1 MESSNLSLHSLLKE
15 EHPPLLSP
23 TNILR
28 NTNNLTRHFQNSKF
42 QERLKVQNKVA
53 MFKLKIISSVCFTF
67 MTIEFIFGYI
77 AGSLA
82 IISDATHLLS
92 DLAGFL
98 ISLFSLIV
106 ALKPADKNFT
116 FGYHRFEVLGALASI
131 LIIWALTVWLLLEAV
146 YRIKHPNP
154 IVGLIMVC
162 IAAGSL
168 VFNIIMNRILAYNPV
183 VNAMDEGMGA
193 IKQNKEK
200 EEEKELDNSNNINS
214 EIMMNLNNNNKND
227 LKEKLLDNSDEENS
241 DKFVNLGMN
250 EDDLEHNLKADENP
264 VIRAAYIHILGD
276 MIQST
281 GVLLA
286 ALAIYLFQDTHPGV
300 RILDPI
306 CTFCF
311 AIVVLCI
318 TFPVSRDCIFV
329 LLESTPRDLDIESL
343 YAELSSI
350 KGVIS
355 VHDIHLWNISIGR
368 PSIALHI
375 ICENPGDTL
384 KIANETCKSYG
395 IKHCTIQTETKDCNC
410 KHEEDNDIH

>member
-1 MESSNLSLHSLLKE
+1 METTNISSLIPGEN
-15 EHPPLLSP
+15 PTLLSP
-23 TNILR
+23 SSILR
-28 NTNNLTRHFQNSKF
+28 PVNDLTKHFQNSKF

-53 MFKLKIISSVCFTF
+53 MFKLKIISSVCCTF
-67 MTIEFIFGYI
+67 MIIEFIFGYL

-82 IISDATHLLS
+82 IMSDATHLLS

-106 ALKPADKNFT
+106 ALKPANKDFT

-131 LIIWALTVWLLLEAV
+131 LIIWALTIWLLIAAV

-183 VNAMDEGMGA
+183 VNSMDEGMGA
-193 IKQNKEK
+193 IKTVKKEQ
-200 EEEKELDNSNNINS
+200 ENNNINNINEPITLNIS
-214 EIMMNLNNNNKND
+214 NNND
-227 LKEKLLDNSDEENS
+227 MKEALLDNYNTNE
-241 DKFVNLGMN
+241 MN
-250 EDDLEHNLKADENP
+250 ANDLEHNLKADDNP

-286 ALAIYLFQDTHPGV
+286 ALMIYLFQDTHPGV

-318 TFPVSRDCIFV
+318 TFPVSRDCLFV
-329 LLESTPRDLDIESL
+329 LLESTPRDLDIDSL
-343 YAELSSI
+343 YNDLSDI

-375 ICENPGDTL
+375 ICDNPDDTL
-384 KIANETCKSYG
+384 KKATQKCQDYG
-395 IKHCTIQTETKDCNC
+395 IKHCTIQTETVECNC
-410 KHEEDNDIH
+410 QHEEDNDIH

>member
-1 MESSNLSLHSLLKE
+1 METSNIYRLVPE
-15 EHPPLLSP
+15 GHPPLLSP
-23 TNILR
+23 SNILQP
-28 NTNNLTRHFQNSKF
+28 TNDLTRHFQNSKF

-67 MTIEFIFGYI
+67 MTIEFIFGYL

-82 IISDATHLLS
+82 IMSDATHLLS

-131 LIIWALTVWLLLEAV
+131 LIIWALTVWLLIAAV

-154 IVGLIMVC
+154 IVGFIMVC

-183 VNAMDEGMGA
+183 VNSMDEGMGA
-193 IKQNKEK
+193 IKAVNIK
-200 EEEKELDNSNNINS
+200 EENNDI
-214 EIMMNLNNNNKND
+214 INNNNEEVIMNLTKKND
-227 LKEKLLDNSDEENS
+227 MNELLINYTTDENS
-241 DKFVNLGMN
+241 NEKEGSNSLGMN
-250 EDDLEHNLKADENP
+250 ASDLEHNLKADDNP

-286 ALAIYLFQDTHPGV
+286 ALVIYFFQDTHPGV

-306 CTFCF
+306 CTFGF

-318 TFPVSRDCIFV
+318 TFPVSRDCFYV

-343 YAELSSI
+343 YNDLNSI

-375 ICENPGDTL
+375 ICDNPNEIL
-384 KIANETCKSYG
+384 KIATQTCKNYG
-395 IKHCTIQTETKDCNC
+395 IKHCTIQTETLANNC
-410 KHEEDNDIH
+410 QHEEDNDIH

>member
-1 MESSNLSLHSLLKE
+1 METSSISLNSLLKE
-15 EHPPLLSP
+15 NHPPLLSP
-23 TNILR
+23 ANILSP
-28 NTNNLTRHFQNSKF
+28 TNDLTRHFQNSKF
-42 QERLKVQNKVA
+42 KERLKVQNQVA

-98 ISLFSLIV
+98 ISLFSLII
-106 ALKPADKNFT
+106 ALKPADKDFT

-131 LIIWALTVWLLLEAV
+131 LIIWALTVWLLIEAV

-154 IVGLIMVC
+154 IVGFIMVC

-193 IKQNKEK
+193 IKINK
-200 EEEKELDNSNNINS
+200 DNENDNNNNIDN
-214 EIMMNLNNNNKND
+214 EVTMNLNNNKND
-227 LKEKLLDNSDEENS
+227 MKEALLDNNDLEKGNKAVE
-241 DKFVNLGMN
+241 LGMN
-250 EDDLEHNLKADENP
+250 ESDLEHNLKADDNP

-318 TFPVSRDCIFV
+318 TFPVSKDCIFV

-343 YAELSSI
+343 YSDLSSL

-375 ICENPGDTL
+375 ICENPGETI
-384 KIANETCKSYG
+384 KIATETCKSYG
-395 IKHCTIQTETKDCNC
+395 IKHCTIQTETKEYNC
-410 KHEEDNDIH
+410 QHEEDNDIH

>member
-1 MESSNLSLHSLLKE
+1 METSNISRLVPE
-15 EHPPLLSP
+15 ENPSLLSP
-23 TNILR
+23 SNILQP
-28 NTNNLTRHFQNSKF
+28 TNNLTRHFQNSKF

-53 MFKLKIISSVCFTF
+53 MFKLKIISCVCFTF
-67 MTIEFIFGYI
+67 MTIEFIFGYL

-82 IISDATHLLS
+82 IMSDATHLLS

-131 LIIWALTVWLLLEAV
+131 LIIWALTVWLLIAAV

-183 VNAMDEGMGA
+183 VNSMDEGMGA
-193 IKQNKEK
+193 IKVVENKDE
-200 EEEKELDNSNNINS
+200 NNISNN
-214 EIMMNLNNNNKND
+214 
-227 LKEKLLDNSDEENS
+227 
-241 DKFVNLGMN
+241 
-250 EDDLEHNLKADENP
+250 NP

-286 ALAIYLFQDTHPGV
+286 ALVIYLFQDTHPGV

-306 CTFCF
+306 CTFGF

-318 TFPVSRDCIFV
+318 TFPVSRDCFYV
-329 LLESTPRDLDIESL
+329 LLESTPRDLDIDSL
-343 YAELSSI
+343 YNDLSCI

-375 ICENPGDTL
+375 ICDNPNEIL
-384 KIANETCKSYG
+384 KLATQKCKDYG
-395 IKHCTIQTETKDCNC
+395 IKHCTIQTETLANNC

>member
-1 MESSNLSLHSLLKE
+1 METTNISSLIPGENPS
-15 EHPPLLSP
+15 LLSP
-23 TNILR
+23 SSILR
-28 NTNNLTRHFQNSKF
+28 PVNDLTKHFQNSKF

-53 MFKLKIISSVCFTF
+53 MFKLKIISSVCCTF
-67 MTIEFIFGYI
+67 MIIEFIFGYL

-82 IISDATHLLS
+82 IMSDATHLLS

-106 ALKPADKNFT
+106 ALKPANKDFT

-131 LIIWALTVWLLLEAV
+131 LIIWALTIWLLIAAV

-183 VNAMDEGMGA
+183 VNSMDEGMGA
-193 IKQNKEK
+193 IKTVKKEQ
-200 EEEKELDNSNNINS
+200 ENNNINNINEPITLNIS
-214 EIMMNLNNNNKND
+214 NNND
-227 LKEKLLDNSDEENS
+227 MKEALLDNYNTND
-241 DKFVNLGMN
+241 MN
-250 EDDLEHNLKADENP
+250 ANDLEHNLKADDNP

-286 ALAIYLFQDTHPGV
+286 ALMIYLFQDTHPGV

-318 TFPVSRDCIFV
+318 TFPVSRDCLFV
-329 LLESTPRDLDIESL
+329 LLESTPRDLDIDSL
-343 YAELSSI
+343 YNDLSDI

-375 ICENPGDTL
+375 ICDNPDDTL
-384 KIANETCKSYG
+384 KKATQKCQDYG
-395 IKHCTIQTETKDCNC
+395 IKHCTIQTETVECNC
-410 KHEEDNDIH
+410 QHEEDNDIH

>member
-1 MESSNLSLHSLLKE
+1 METTNISSLIPGENPS
-15 EHPPLLSP
+15 LLSP
-23 TNILR
+23 SSILR
-28 NTNNLTRHFQNSKF
+28 PVNNLTKHFQNSKF

-53 MFKLKIISSVCFTF
+53 MFKLKIISSVCCTF
-67 MTIEFIFGYI
+67 MIIEFIFGYL

-82 IISDATHLLS
+82 IMSDATHLLS

-106 ALKPADKNFT
+106 ALKPANKDFT

-131 LIIWALTVWLLLEAV
+131 LIIWALTVWLLIAAV

-168 VFNIIMNRILAYNPV
+168 VFIIIMNRILAYNPV
-183 VNAMDEGMGA
+183 VNSMDEGMGA
-193 IKQNKEK
+193 IKTVKKEQ
-200 EEEKELDNSNNINS
+200 ENNNINNINEPITLNIS
-214 EIMMNLNNNNKND
+214 NNND
-227 LKEKLLDNSDEENS
+227 MKEALLDNYNTNE
-241 DKFVNLGMN
+241 MN
-250 EDDLEHNLKADENP
+250 ANDLEHNLKADDNP

-276 MIQST
+276 MIQSA

-286 ALAIYLFQDTHPGV
+286 ALMIYLFQDTHPGV

-318 TFPVSRDCIFV
+318 TFPVSRDCLFV
-329 LLESTPRDLDIESL
+329 LLESTPRDLDIDSL
-343 YAELSSI
+343 YNDLSDI

-375 ICENPGDTL
+375 ICDNPDDIL
-384 KIANETCKSYG
+384 KKATQKCQDYG
-395 IKHCTIQTETKDCNC
+395 IKHCTIQTETVECNC
-410 KHEEDNDIH
+410 QHEEDNDIH

>member
-1 MESSNLSLHSLLKE
+1 MDSSSLSLNHIVE
-15 EHPPLLSP
+15 NDNPPLLSP
-23 TNILR
+23 QNIL
-28 NTNNLTRHFQNSKF
+28 NPINNLSRHFQNSKF
-42 QERLKVQNKVA
+42 QERLKVQNQVA

-106 ALKPADKNFT
+106 ALKPADKHFT

-131 LIIWALTVWLLLEAV
+131 LIIWGLTAWLLIEAV

-154 IVGLIMVC
+154 IVGIIMVC

-193 IKQNKEK
+193 IKENKDEK
-200 EEEKELDNSNNINS
+200 EENNVT
-214 EIMMNLNNNNKND
+214 MNLNSGNND
-227 LKEKLLDNSDEENS
+227 IKEGLLENY
-241 DKFVNLGMN
+241 KTENNLGMN

-276 MIQST
+276 MIQSS

-311 AIVVLCI
+311 AVVVLCI
-318 TFPVSRDCIFV
+318 TFPVSRDCFYV

-343 YAELSSI
+343 YNDLSSI

-375 ICENPGDTL
+375 ICENPRDTL
-384 KIANETCKSYG
+384 KTANQICKNYG
-395 IKHCTIQTETKDCNC
+395 IKHCTIQTENKENNC
-410 KHEEDNDIH
+410 QHEEENDIH

>member
-1 MESSNLSLHSLLKE
+1 M
-15 EHPPLLSP
+15 
-23 TNILR
+23 
-28 NTNNLTRHFQNSKF
+28 
-42 QERLKVQNKVA
+42 
-53 MFKLKIISSVCFTF
+53 M
-67 MTIEFIFGYI
+67 IEFIFGYI

-131 LIIWALTVWLLLEAV
+131 LIIWALTVWLLVEAV

-183 VNAMDEGMGA
+183 VNAMDEGLGA
-193 IKQNKEK
+193 TKQNKEK
-200 EEEKELDNSNNINS
+200 EDENKNNN
-214 EIMMNLNNNNKND
+214 EVTMNLNNNNMS
-227 LKEKLLDNSDEENS
+227 EGLLVNYKEENAENNN
-241 DKFVNLGMN
+241 KNNLGMN
-250 EDDLEHNLKADENP
+250 DEDLEHNLKADDNP

-286 ALAIYLFQDTHPGV
+286 AICIYLFQDTHPGV

-318 TFPVSRDCIFV
+318 TFPVSRDCFFV
-329 LLESTPRDLDIESL
+329 LLESTPRDLDIEAL
-343 YAELSSI
+343 YNDLGGI

-375 ICENPGDTL
+375 ICENPRETL
-384 KIANETCKSYG
+384 KTATQTCKDYG
-395 IKHCTIQTETKDCNC
+395 IKHCTIQTETKECNC
-410 KHEEDNDIH
+410 QHEEDNDIH

>member
-1 MESSNLSLHSLLKE
+1 METTNISSLIPGENPS
-15 EHPPLLSP
+15 LLSP
-23 TNILR
+23 SSILR
-28 NTNNLTRHFQNSKF
+28 PVNNLTKHFQNSKF

-53 MFKLKIISSVCFTF
+53 MFKLKIISSVCCTF
-67 MTIEFIFGYI
+67 MIIEFIFGYL

-82 IISDATHLLS
+82 IMSDATHLLS

-106 ALKPADKNFT
+106 ALKPANKDFT
-116 FGYHRFEVLGALASI
+116 FGYHRFEVLGALASV
-131 LIIWALTVWLLLEAV
+131 LIIWALTVWLLIAAV

-183 VNAMDEGMGA
+183 VNSMDEGMGA
-193 IKQNKEK
+193 IKTVKKEQ
-200 EEEKELDNSNNINS
+200 ENNNINNINEPITLNIS
-214 EIMMNLNNNNKND
+214 NNND
-227 LKEKLLDNSDEENS
+227 MKEALLDNYNTNE
-241 DKFVNLGMN
+241 MN
-250 EDDLEHNLKADENP
+250 ANDLEHNLKADDNP

-276 MIQST
+276 MIQSA

-286 ALAIYLFQDTHPGV
+286 ALMIYLFQDTHPGV

-318 TFPVSRDCIFV
+318 TFPVSRDCLFV
-329 LLESTPRDLDIESL
+329 LLESTPRDLDIDSL
-343 YAELSSI
+343 YNDLSDI

-375 ICENPGDTL
+375 ICDNPDDIL
-384 KIANETCKSYG
+384 KKATQKCQDYG
-395 IKHCTIQTETKDCNC
+395 IKHCTIQTETVECNC
-410 KHEEDNDIH
+410 QHEEDNDIH

>member
-1 MESSNLSLHSLLKE
+1 METTNISGLIPEGNS
-15 EHPPLLSP
+15 PLLSS
-23 TNILR
+23 TNIR
-28 NTNNLTRHFQNSKF
+28 KTSNDLTQHFQNSKF
-42 QERLKVQNKVA
+42 QERLKVQNQVA
-53 MFKLKIISSVCFTF
+53 MFKLKIISSVCCTF
-67 MTIEFIFGYI
+67 MIIEFIFGYL

-106 ALKPADKNFT
+106 ALKPANKDFT

-131 LIIWALTVWLLLEAV
+131 LIIWALTVWLLIAAV
-146 YRIKHPNP
+146 YRITHPNP

-183 VNAMDEGMGA
+183 VNSMDEGMGA
-193 IKQNKEK
+193 IKSAKK
-200 EEEKELDNSNNINS
+200 EEDNNTNGPVTLNISNNND
-214 EIMMNLNNNNKND
+214 KN
-227 LKEKLLDNSDEENS
+227 EALLENYTTAENS
-241 DKFVNLGMN
+241 KDSNDNYVMN
-250 EDDLEHNLKADENP
+250 ENDLEHNLKADDNP

-286 ALAIYLFQDTHPGV
+286 AFMIYLFQDTHPGV

-318 TFPVSRDCIFV
+318 TFPVSRDCLFV

-343 YAELSSI
+343 YNDLSSI

-375 ICENPGDTL
+375 ICDNPDDIL
-384 KIANETCKSYG
+384 KKATQKCQDYG
-395 IKHCTIQTETKDCNC
+395 IKHCTIQTETLDCNC
-410 KHEEDNDIH
+410 QHEEDNDIH

>member
-1 MESSNLSLHSLLKE
+1 METSNISRLVPE

-23 TNILR
+23 SNILR
-28 NTNNLTRHFQNSKF
+28 PTNNLTRHFQNSKF

-67 MTIEFIFGYI
+67 MTIEFIFGYL

-82 IISDATHLLS
+82 IMSDATHLLS

-131 LIIWALTVWLLLEAV
+131 LIIWALTVWLLIAAV

-154 IVGLIMVC
+154 IVGFIMVC

-183 VNAMDEGMGA
+183 VNSMDEGMGA
-193 IKQNKEK
+193 IKAVNIK
-200 EEEKELDNSNNINS
+200 EENNDI
-214 EIMMNLNNNNKND
+214 INNNNEEVIMNLTKKND
-227 LKEKLLDNSDEENS
+227 MNELLLDINTDENS
-241 DKFVNLGMN
+241 NEKKGSNSLGMN
-250 EDDLEHNLKADENP
+250 ASDLEHNLKADDNP

-286 ALAIYLFQDTHPGV
+286 ALVIYFFQDTHPGV

-306 CTFCF
+306 CTFGF

-318 TFPVSRDCIFV
+318 TFPVSRDCFYV

-343 YAELSSI
+343 YNDLNSI

-375 ICENPGDTL
+375 ICDNPNEIL
-384 KIANETCKSYG
+384 KIATQTCKNYG
-395 IKHCTIQTETKDCNC
+395 IKHCTIQTETLANNC
-410 KHEEDNDIH
+410 QHEEDNDIH

>member
-1 MESSNLSLHSLLKE
+1 METKNISSLIPGENPS
-15 EHPPLLSP
+15 LLSP
-23 TNILR
+23 SSILR
-28 NTNNLTRHFQNSKF
+28 PVNNLTKHFQNSKF

-53 MFKLKIISSVCFTF
+53 MFKLKVISSVCCTF
-67 MTIEFIFGYI
+67 MIIEFIFGYL
-77 AGSLA
+77 ASSLA
-82 IISDATHLLS
+82 IMSDATHLLS

-106 ALKPADKNFT
+106 ALKPANKDFT

-131 LIIWALTVWLLLEAV
+131 LIIWALTVWLLIAAV

-183 VNAMDEGMGA
+183 VNSMDEGMGA
-193 IKQNKEK
+193 IKTVKKEQ
-200 EEEKELDNSNNINS
+200 ENNNINNINEPITLNIS
-214 EIMMNLNNNNKND
+214 NNND
-227 LKEKLLDNSDEENS
+227 MKEALLDNYNTND
-241 DKFVNLGMN
+241 MN
-250 EDDLEHNLKADENP
+250 ANDLEHNLKADDNP

-276 MIQST
+276 MIQSA

-286 ALAIYLFQDTHPGV
+286 ALMIYLFQDTHPGV

-318 TFPVSRDCIFV
+318 TFPVSRDCLFV
-329 LLESTPRDLDIESL
+329 LLESTPRDLDIDSL
-343 YAELSSI
+343 YNDLSDI

-375 ICENPGDTL
+375 ICDNPDVIL
-384 KIANETCKSYG
+384 KKATQKCQDYG
-395 IKHCTIQTETKDCNC
+395 IKHCTIQTETVECNC
-410 KHEEDNDIH
+410 QHEEDNDIH

>member
-1 MESSNLSLHSLLKE
+1 METSNISRLVPE

-23 TNILR
+23 SNILQP
-28 NTNNLTRHFQNSKF
+28 TNDLTRHFQNSKF

-53 MFKLKIISSVCFTF
+53 MFKLKIISAVCFTF
-67 MTIEFIFGYI
+67 MTIEFIFGYL

-82 IISDATHLLS
+82 IMSDATHLLS

-131 LIIWALTVWLLLEAV
+131 LIIWALTVWLLIAAV

-154 IVGLIMVC
+154 IVGFIMVC

-183 VNAMDEGMGA
+183 VKSMDEGMGA
-193 IKQNKEK
+193 IKAVNIKEENNDIINNNEEVIMNLTKKNDMNELLLDVTTDENTYEK
-200 EEEKELDNSNNINS
+200 EGVGVN
-214 EIMMNLNNNNKND
+214 
-227 LKEKLLDNSDEENS
+227 
-241 DKFVNLGMN
+241 NLGMN
-250 EDDLEHNLKADENP
+250 ENDLEHNLKADDNP

-286 ALAIYLFQDTHPGV
+286 ALVIYFFQDTHPGV

-306 CTFCF
+306 CTFGF

-318 TFPVSRDCIFV
+318 TFPVSRDCFYV

-343 YAELSSI
+343 YTDLNSI

-375 ICENPGDTL
+375 ICKNPNEIL
-384 KIANETCKSYG
+384 KIATQTCKNYG
-395 IKHCTIQTETKDCNC
+395 IKHCTIQTETLANNC
-410 KHEEDNDIH
+410 QHEEDNDIH

>member
-1 MESSNLSLHSLLKE
+1 METSNISRLVPE

-23 TNILR
+23 SNILQP
-28 NTNNLTRHFQNSKF
+28 TNDLTRHFQNSKF

-67 MTIEFIFGYI
+67 MTIEFIFGYL

-82 IISDATHLLS
+82 IMSDATHLLS

-131 LIIWALTVWLLLEAV
+131 LIIWALTVWLLIAAV

-154 IVGLIMVC
+154 IVGFIMVC

-183 VNAMDEGMGA
+183 VNSMDEGMGA
-193 IKQNKEK
+193 IKAVHNKEENDNINNIDNEDVVMNLAK
-200 EEEKELDNSNNINS
+200 KNDMNELLLDVTTDENTYEKEGVGVN
-214 EIMMNLNNNNKND
+214 
-227 LKEKLLDNSDEENS
+227 
-241 DKFVNLGMN
+241 NLGMN
-250 EDDLEHNLKADENP
+250 ENDLEHNLKADDNP

-286 ALAIYLFQDTHPGV
+286 ALVIYFFQDTHPGV

-306 CTFCF
+306 CTFGF

-318 TFPVSRDCIFV
+318 TFPVSRDCFYV

-343 YAELSSI
+343 YTDLSSI

-375 ICENPGDTL
+375 ICDNPNEIL
-384 KIANETCKSYG
+384 KIATQTCKNYG
-395 IKHCTIQTETKDCNC
+395 IKHCTIQTETLANNC
-410 KHEEDNDIH
+410 QHEEDNDIH